1 MDDGLRQRK
10 FEALAGALGENVLR
24 AEAVSSLPGF
34 FPGTTAEE
42 WRSWQ
47 AEGFIKMLPGTK
59 KVLLADACE
68 FLATK
73 GTAEAKPVQ
82 ERMSKKEVD
91 IQELEQQILRSA
103 REMSS
108 KEATIV

>member
-1 MDDGLRQRK
+1 MDDVLKARK
-10 FEALAGALGENVLR
+10 FEALAGALGEKILR
-24 AEAVSSLPGF
+24 ADAVSNLHVY
-34 FPGTTAEE
+34 FPGTTADD
-42 WRSWQ
+42 WRGWL
-47 AEGFIKMLPGTK
+47 ADGYIKQLPGTK

-73 GTAEAKPVQ
+73 GIAEAKPVQ